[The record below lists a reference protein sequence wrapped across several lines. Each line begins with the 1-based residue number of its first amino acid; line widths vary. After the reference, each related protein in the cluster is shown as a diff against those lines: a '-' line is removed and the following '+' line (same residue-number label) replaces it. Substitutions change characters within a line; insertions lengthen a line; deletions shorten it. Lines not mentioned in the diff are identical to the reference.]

1 MNLPLFWIQVKDL
14 TVASLKSRYRKTW
27 AGFVWVILNPLLM
40 FGVQSLVFKRFLGLQ
55 IPDYYLFLLG
65 GLLPWIFMSSTIQM
79 GTPIFVTQ
87 AQLLR
92 SFKIN
97 PMVLLA
103 AQVLDNFLNFLT
115 SFFLILI
122 PFYVAS
128 DRSLSLLLL
137 LPIALLPL
145 LIGTLAITISLAV
158 LNVFYRDINF
168 VMGFVFSLMFFL
180 TPIFYSRE
188 YIPQQFQ
195 FMVDYNPLVYFIAP
209 FHSLIY
215 DNSVGGFFLDLIL
228 GMGMA
233 ILFVVLALV
242 VWKRKQNAFYYKL

>member
-103 AQVLDNFLNFLT
+103 CLLYT
-115 SFFLILI
+115 SD
-122 PFYVAS
+122 AA
-128 DRSLSLLLL
+128 D
-137 LPIALLPL
+137 
-145 LIGTLAITISLAV
+145 
-158 LNVFYRDINF
+158 
-168 VMGFVFSLMFFL
+168 
-180 TPIFYSRE
+180 E
-188 YIPQQFQ
+188 
-195 FMVDYNPLVYFIAP
+195 
-209 FHSLIY
+209 
-215 DNSVGGFFLDLIL
+215 
-228 GMGMA
+228 
-233 ILFVVLALV
+233 
-242 VWKRKQNAFYYKL
+242 